1 MHGIYGV
8 YTLDSFITVRV
19 PEELKR
25 KMKEFN
31 YINWS
36 EVVRKAIEER
46 VTIEERRKLREQAA
60 KAMDEIR
67 DRLLRDYGPT
77 NYDSAEVIRFWRD
90 LRR

>member
-1 MHGIYGV
+1 MYGV
-8 YTLDSFITVRV
+8 YTLNGFITVRV

-25 KMKEFN
+25 KMREFD

-46 VTIEERRKLREQAA
+46 VAIEERRKLREQAA
-60 KAMDEIR
+60 RAMDEIR
-67 DRLLRDYGPT
+67 GRILRDYGPT